1 MESQLIWMRA
11 GAAQPQQRSRSRR
24 KAAACVSTS
33 ECCCPLYVC
42 VQSIHYPA
50 FFSVQDCRANLQ
62 LEDLYGIGALGSN
75 RDTAGSCLPDLAA
88 AQAESVLSARELM
101 SQSIVGDGRFNIER
115 RFEIADYEGKT
126 VEIVPFREAV
136 R

>member
-1 MESQLIWMRA
+1 M
-11 GAAQPQQRSRSRR
+11 P
-24 KAAACVSTS
+24 
-33 ECCCPLYVC
+33 
-42 VQSIHYPA
+42 
-50 FFSVQDCRANLQ
+50 
-62 LEDLYGIGALGSN
+62 
-75 RDTAGSCLPDLAA
+75 PDLAA